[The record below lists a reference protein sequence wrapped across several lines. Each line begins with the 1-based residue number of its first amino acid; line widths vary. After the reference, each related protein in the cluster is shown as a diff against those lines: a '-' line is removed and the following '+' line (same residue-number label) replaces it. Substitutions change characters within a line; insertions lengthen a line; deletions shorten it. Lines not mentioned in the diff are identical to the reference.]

1 VTATGAVDR
10 ELADCLGALGLDV
23 QHAPTNAEWQAC
35 LMAISELIAQRE
47 DAALTRS
54 RRVVSVLSVQA
65 QSAARVF
72 EAFLATM
79 GHELRTPLS
88 VVVGSLEL
96 LGSGATLDPEQRT
109 TLDIARRSAL
119 SLTRTIDAILD
130 YCRVEAGELGLV
142 KRPFQLG
149 DAVLGVLERHRPVA
163 EERGVE
169 LELAWNPNLPTCVSG
184 DVHRLVQ
191 VLDALL
197 DNALKFTERGWV
209 RVSVALERQ
218 DEGGTWVRFQVS
230 DTGIGI
236 APEARERLFLPFRQL
251 DQELSR
257 RHGGIGLGLALTQ
270 KLVALMGGQ
279 VDVVATLGVGS
290 TFRFSACFEYA
301 TLSELPARPSLPAS
315 LSTSPQPPTLRP
327 GDGARTQPRH
337 VPPRVLV
344 AEDNEFS
351 RLFIVRALEPLGCEV
366 LSVVDGRRAVEATA
380 SFEPDLVFMDV
391 QMPEMDGLTAARKIR
406 NLAEPLNLVPIVAL
420 SANAQHGDRARCS
433 DAGMDAFLAKP
444 ISVPQLREQV
454 TQWLGAADSP
464 SVVPLSDATAIE
476 ELSEAPAGDAYG
488 SGSSAGEGES
498 LLADFAHGGAPLV
511 SSPEAKVSAAG
522 PCRSGLRSDASRLA
536 TFEAAAGTLDLARF
550 EELVDQ
556 AGSADILRE
565 LSEIFVS
572 DITARIELL
581 GQAHAAGEQDSVRRL
596 AHAIKGSSANFG
608 ALVVARLAEAI
619 EREPPAA
626 SEVDVVD
633 ELRAAFAQV
642 RAILDATVLG
652 PLPASVRSSRQ
663 VG

>member
-1 VTATGAVDR
+1 
-10 ELADCLGALGLDV
+10 
-23 QHAPTNAEWQAC
+23 
-35 LMAISELIAQRE
+35 M
-47 DAALTRS
+47 
-54 RRVVSVLSVQA
+54 
-65 QSAARVF
+65 
-72 EAFLATM
+72 
-79 GHELRTPLS
+79 
-88 VVVGSLEL
+88 
-96 LGSGATLDPEQRT
+96 
-109 TLDIARRSAL
+109 
-119 SLTRTIDAILD
+119 
-130 YCRVEAGELGLV
+130 
-142 KRPFQLG
+142 
-149 DAVLGVLERHRPVA
+149 
-163 EERGVE
+163 E

-191 VLDALL
+191 ALDALV

-209 RVSVALERQ
+209 RVSVALDRQ

-251 DQELSR
+251 DQGLSR

-270 KLVALMGGQ
+270 KLVALMGGT
-279 VDVVATLGVGS
+279 VEVVATLGAGS
-290 TFRFSACFEYA
+290 TFRFSACFEHA
-301 TLSELPARPSLPAS
+301 PLSELPARPSMPAGLAS
-315 LSTSPQPPTLRP
+315 SVVPPTLRP
-327 GDGARTQPRH
+327 GDGGRMQPRH
-337 VPPRVLV
+337 TPPRVLV

-366 LSVVDGRRAVEATA
+366 LSVIDGRRALEAMA

-406 NLAEPLNLVPIVAL
+406 NLAEPLGGVPIVAL

-454 TQWLGAADSP
+454 VQWLGAGTS
-464 SVVPLSDATAIE
+464 SGVLSDIANAE
-476 ELSEAPAGDAYG
+476 SGDAPAGAVNL
-488 SGSSAGEGES
+488 SGSCASDGRAAIAES
-498 LLADFAHGGAPLV
+498 TEV
-511 SSPEAKVSAAG
+511 SGPAVSAPEGQASATG
-522 PCRSGLRSDASRLA
+522 PRRTGLRSDASRLA

-581 GQAHAAGEQDSVRRL
+581 GQAHAAGEHDSVRRL

-608 ALVVARLAEAI
+608 ALVMARLAETI
-619 EREPPAA
+619 EREPAAA
-626 SEVDVVD
+626 SEGLVVD

-642 RAILDATVLG
+642 RAVLDATVLG